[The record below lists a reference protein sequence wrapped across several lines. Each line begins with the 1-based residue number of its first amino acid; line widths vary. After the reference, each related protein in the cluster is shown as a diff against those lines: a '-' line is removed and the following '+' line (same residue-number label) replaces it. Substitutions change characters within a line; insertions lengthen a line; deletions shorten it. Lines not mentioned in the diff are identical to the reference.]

1 MIRFH
6 ELTAPGKEKMKEQ
19 VLFEKYRLVKLLSN
33 GIGGEVWLAEH
44 TRLSAYR
51 VIKCL
56 YKKQPFYKDLLQ
68 EAQILKQFTK
78 PFLPQI
84 YDIEEDEEASYI
96 IEEYLSGETLKDF
109 ILRQKCLPEL
119 QILQYSIQLCE
130 IISYLHSEAAGV
142 VHLDLKPENL
152 LVEEDALR
160 MIDFGSARFVKEDKR
175 RCSFATRGYAAP
187 EQYEDC
193 VPDVRADIY
202 GIGKLLQF
210 MLANSKGYDK
220 RLNRIVA
227 QCTKQKPTERYKNV
241 LEVKKELEA
250 LLPGEGK
257 RTNRKRRNMDTNIL
271 LGVAALENIEDS
283 FIVSVLFAGYF
294 RELTGKRIALLDLS
308 DSRKIACLQEV
319 FSDSKQLHGERMG
332 FLLHGVAYYSEVG
345 VSEIGKCLAEGYDV
359 LVLHFGISTERYL
372 TEFLR
377 CETSYVVGSAMP
389 WQLSAW
395 EGLERLFRTGGKKQ
409 VTALITAG
417 YPEELDNGMWKDV
430 VSLPAVKDVFLP
442 RGEMAKCLK
451 HLLFNQIK

>member
-1 MIRFH
+1 
-6 ELTAPGKEKMKEQ
+6 MKEQ
-19 VLFEKYRLVKLLSN
+19 VLFEKYKLVKLLSN

-44 TRLSAYR
+44 IRLGAYR

-109 ILRQKCLPEL
+109 ILRQRCLPEL
-119 QILQYSIQLCE
+119 RILQYSIQLCE
-130 IISYLHSEAAGV
+130 MISYLHSETIGI

-160 MIDFGSARFVKEDKR
+160 MIDFGSARFVKEENRR

-187 EQYEDC
+187 EQYEEC
-193 VPDVRADIY
+193 VPDVKADIY
-202 GIGKLLQF
+202 GIGRLLQF
-210 MLANSKGYDK
+210 MLASCKGYDK

-227 QCTKQKPTERYKNV
+227 RCTRQKPAERYKNV
-241 LEVKKELEA
+241 RDLKKELEA

-257 RTNRKRRNMDTNIL
+257 RTNRKRINRDTNIL
-271 LGVAALENIEDS
+271 LGVAALENMEDS
-283 FIVSVLFAGYF
+283 FMVSVLFAGYF

-308 DSRKIACLQEV
+308 DSKKIICLQEV
-319 FSDSKQLHGERMG
+319 FSDCKQLYGESGG
-332 FLLHGVAYYSEVG
+332 FLLHGVAYYNEMNS
-345 VSEIGKCLAEGYDV
+345 SQIGNCLAEGYDV
-359 LVLHFGISTERYL
+359 LILHFGTSTEQYL
-372 TEFLR
+372 AEFLR
-377 CETSYVVGSAMP
+377 CEASYVVGSATP

-395 EGLERLFRTGGKKQ
+395 ERLERLFRTGAKKQ
-409 VTALITAG
+409 VTVLLTAG
-417 YPEELDNGMWKDV
+417 CPEELDAGMWKDIV
-430 VSLPAVKDVFLP
+430 CLPAVKDVFLP

-451 HLLFNQIK
+451 HLLFNRIK

>member
-1 MIRFH
+1 
-6 ELTAPGKEKMKEQ
+6 MKEQ

-44 TRLSAYR
+44 IRLEVYR

-56 YKKQPFYKDLLQ
+56 YKKQPFYKELLQ

-109 ILRQKCLPEL
+109 ILRQRCLPEL
-119 QILQYSIQLCE
+119 RILQYSIQLCE
-130 IISYLHSEAAGV
+130 IISYLHSQANGV

-152 LVEEDALR
+152 LIAEDALR
-160 MIDFGSARFVKEDKR
+160 IIDFGSARFVKEENKP
-175 RCSFATRGYAAP
+175 RCSFVTQGYAAP

-202 GIGKLLQF
+202 GIGRLLQF

-220 RLNRIVA
+220 RLNRIA
-227 QCTKQKPTERYKNV
+227 ARCTKQKPAERYKNV
-241 LEVKKELEA
+241 LELKQELEA
-250 LLPGEGK
+250 LLPGAGK
-257 RTNRKRRNMDTNIL
+257 RTNRKRTSRDTNIL

-283 FIVSVLFAGYF
+283 FMVSVLFAGYF

-308 DSRKIACLQEV
+308 DSKKMDCLQEV
-319 FSDSKQLHGERMG
+319 FSDCKQLHGDNGG
-332 FLLHGVAYYSEVG
+332 FLLHGVAYYSG
-345 VSEIGKCLAEGYDV
+345 VSVSQIGECLAEGYEV
-359 LVLHFGISTERYL
+359 LVLHFGTSTEQYL

-377 CETSYVVGSAMP
+377 CEASYVVGGATP

-395 EGLERLFRTGGKKQ
+395 EELERLFRTGAKKQ
-409 VTALITAG
+409 VTALLTAG
-417 YPEELDNGMWKDV
+417 CLEELDSGMWKNV
-430 VSLPAVKDVFLP
+430 VCLPAVKDVFLP

>member
-1 MIRFH
+1 
-6 ELTAPGKEKMKEQ
+6 MKEQ

-44 TRLSAYR
+44 TRLRSYR

-109 ILRQKCLPEL
+109 ILRQRCLPEL
-119 QILQYSIQLCE
+119 RILQYSIQLCE

-142 VHLDLKPENL
+142 LHLDLKPENL

-160 MIDFGSARFVKEDKR
+160 MIDFGSARFVKEENR
-175 RCSFATRGYAAP
+175 RQCSFATQGYAAP
-187 EQYEDC
+187 EQYKDC
-193 VPDVRADIY
+193 MPDVRADIY
-202 GIGKLLQF
+202 GIGRLLQF

-220 RLNRIVA
+220 QLNRIA
-227 QCTKQKPTERYKNV
+227 ARCTKQKPTERYKNV
-241 LEVKKELEA
+241 LEVKRELEA

-257 RTNRKRRNMDTNIL
+257 RTNRKRTSRDTNIL
-271 LGVAALENIEDS
+271 VGVAALENIEDS
-283 FIVSVLFAGYF
+283 FLVSVLFSSYF
-294 RELTGKRIALLDLS
+294 KEVTRKRIALLDLS
-308 DSRKIACLQEV
+308 DSRKIDCLQEV
-319 FSDSKQLHGERMG
+319 FSDSKQLHGERGG
-332 FLLHGVAYYSEVG
+332 FLLHGIAYYSD
-345 VSEIGKCLAEGYDV
+345 VSISQIGECLAEGYDV
-359 LVLHFGISTERYL
+359 LVLHFGTRTQQYL

-377 CETSYVVGSAMP
+377 CEDSYVVGSAAP

-395 EGLERLFRTGGKKQ
+395 ESLEMLFRTGARKQ
-409 VTALITAG
+409 VTALLTTG
-417 YPEELDNGMWKDV
+417 CPEEMDTGMWKDIV
-430 VSLPAVKDVFLP
+430 CLPAVKDVFLP
-442 RGEMAKCLK
+442 RGKIAKCLR
-451 HLLFNQIK
+451 HLLFN

>member
-1 MIRFH
+1 MVKKGR
-6 ELTAPGKEKMKEQ
+6 KEKMKEQ

-44 TRLSAYR
+44 IRLEAYR

-56 YKKQPFYKDLLQ
+56 YKKQPFYKELLQ
-68 EAQILKQFTK
+68 EAQILKQLTK
-78 PFLPQI
+78 SFLPQI

-109 ILRQKCLPEL
+109 ILRQRCLPEL
-119 QILQYSIQLCE
+119 RILQYSIQLCE

-152 LVEEDALR
+152 LVAEDALWI
-160 MIDFGSARFVKEDKR
+160 IDFGSARFVKEEHKQ
-175 RCSFATRGYAAP
+175 RCSFVTQGYAAP
-187 EQYEDC
+187 EQYKDY

-227 QCTKQKPTERYKNV
+227 RCTKQRPAERYQSAV
-241 LEVKKELEA
+241 ELKKELET

-257 RTNRKRRNMDTNIL
+257 RTNRIKADRYANIL
-271 LGVAALENIEDS
+271 LGVAALENVEES
-283 FIVSVLFAGYF
+283 FMVSVLFAGYF

-308 DSRKIACLQEV
+308 GSRKVTYLQEV
-319 FSDSKQLHGERMG
+319 FSDCKPLQGEKNG
-332 FLLHGVAYYSEVG
+332 FLLHGVGYYNG
-345 VSEIGKCLAEGYDV
+345 VSSSQIGEYLAEGYDV
-359 LVLHFGISTERYL
+359 LILHFGQNAGQYL

-377 CETSYVVGSAMP
+377 CESSYVVGSATP
-389 WQLSAW
+389 WQLPSW
-395 EGLERLFRTGGKKQ
+395 EDLEKLFRTGAKKQ
-409 VTALITAG
+409 VTALLTAG
-417 YPEELDNGMWKDV
+417 CPEELDTGMWKNV
-430 VSLPAVKDVFLP
+430 LCLPMIKDVFLP
-442 RGEMAKCLK
+442 RGEMAKFLR
-451 HLLFNQIK
+451 HLLFNRIK